1 MSLVSPKPGGQ
12 GEGGARGCL
21 APCGIPLGLP
31 ALLSTA
37 VSLLLQVGEEGA
49 QGLGELGQ
57 QPVQGHGERTGTP
70 RRGVS
75 TPRHRDGHRQTQ
87 TPISIWTHGQTHT
100 WTHRQMQTD
109 THTDT
114 QIDGHT
120 DTYTDTQTCRHSHR
134 HPCDTLAVTLELYT
148 HTHLARMCPGVQTHT

>member
-49 QGLGELGQ
+49 GTQHWEPKDWVNWDNSQCRDTGRG
-57 QPVQGHGERTGTP
+57 QGHHG
-70 RRGVS
+70 GV
-75 TPRHRDGHRQTQ
+75 
-87 TPISIWTHGQTHT
+87 
-100 WTHRQMQTD
+100 
-109 THTDT
+109 
-114 QIDGHT
+114 
-120 DTYTDTQTCRHSHR
+120 
-134 HPCDTLAVTLELYT
+134 
-148 HTHLARMCPGVQTHT
+148 